1 MVLDKYQLIVDDNIV
16 WIRPA
21 MNSLFYFYMTRY
33 SHMFDFSIDVIDFG
47 ERIPPWI
54 SNRIVDNSM
63 STLSD
68 AFPLLDTNG
77 KRGDLSR
84 LSRTSN
90 VDADQQ
96 TTTTKQI

>member
-47 ERIPPWI
+47 ERIPP
-54 SNRIVDNSM
+54 
-63 STLSD
+63 
-68 AFPLLDTNG
+68 
-77 KRGDLSR
+77 
-84 LSRTSN
+84 
-90 VDADQQ
+90 
-96 TTTTKQI
+96 